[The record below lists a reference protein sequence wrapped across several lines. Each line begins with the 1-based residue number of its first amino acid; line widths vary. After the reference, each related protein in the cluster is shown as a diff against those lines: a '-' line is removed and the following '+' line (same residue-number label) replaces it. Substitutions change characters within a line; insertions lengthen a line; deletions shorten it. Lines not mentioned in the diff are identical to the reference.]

1 MYMDYFW
8 KVRLTQSVAT
18 LLLCM
23 GAAAAPV
30 VLNYHDKLSKRRWSC
45 GQWFESASVNG
56 LVVDRSQLAME
67 RETVKGVQR

>member
-8 KVRLTQSVAT
+8 KVRLSQRP
-18 LLLCM
+18 LCYF
-23 GAAAAPV
+23 APV
-30 VLNYHDKLSKRRWSC
+30 VLNYHDKLSKRRWGC

-67 RETVKGVQR
+67 REKVYSDSCGDGR